1 MNEEKKQNRIVK
13 ILCVGAGLIA
23 VALLCFF
30 SSRFSW
36 FGVYGGSVDS
46 SDSPDSTPATT
57 PPVSSVTTP
66 QSTPQVT
73 TPQTTAD
80 ATTTAT
86 TTTPATTTTAATT
99 VTTTTT
105 AATTTAKPEPE
116 WTETVCTGTLYV
128 IVNSCSTRK
137 QGLQGSQVM
146 GYKFY
151 GEAVNVVATTNTG
164 YYKLDNGTFIH
175 SDYLSVTKPPETTTT
190 AATTPPPAPVN
201 SDPEPNSVFDNIT
214 VQPVNC
220 SEEEAEVFRL
230 VNEIRKQNGVAALK
244 WDMNAYIAARTRC
257 EEVMVYFSHN
267 RNGDS
272 FDSVYSSSIRNR
284 LSYVG
289 ENLGS
294 GQPSAQD
301 VVDDWMNSELHRKNI
316 LNPDFE
322 NLAVAF
328 GTSNDIYC
336 YYWVQEFTT
345 YKKS

>member
-1 MNEEKKQNRIVK
+1 M
-13 ILCVGAGLIA
+13 
-23 VALLCFF
+23 
-30 SSRFSW
+30 
-36 FGVYGGSVDS
+36 Y
-46 SDSPDSTPATT
+46 
-57 PPVSSVTTP
+57 VT
-66 QSTPQVT
+66 V
-73 TPQTTAD
+73 
-80 ATTTAT
+80 
-86 TTTPATTTTAATT
+86 
-99 VTTTTT
+99 
-105 AATTTAKPEPE
+105 E
-116 WTETVCTGTLYV
+116 
-128 IVNSCSTRK
+128 SCSTRK

-151 GEAVNVVATTNTG
+151 GEAVKVVATTNTG

-175 SDYLSVTKPPETTTT
+175 SDYLSATKPPETTTT
-190 AATTPPPAPVN
+190 VATTPPPAPVTTSTTAN
-201 SDPEPNSVFDNIT
+201 SEPEPNGVFDNIT
-214 VQPVNC
+214 AQPANC

-230 VNEIRKQNGVAALK
+230 VNELRKQNGVAALK

-301 VVDDWMNSELHRKNI
+301 VVDAWMNSELHRKNI

-328 GTSNDIYC
+328 GTFDDEFY